1 MNVAC
6 KHDNTWYRPKLW
18 KLLRSLLKV
27 YMSDVNKT
35 TQTLQS
41 FPPDEF
47 LSFFNVSETW
57 VAPEHKTCSGQL
69 LWKDSDLGENVF

>member
-1 MNVAC
+1 MSPVSMTTLGTDQNF
-6 KHDNTWYRPKLW
+6 WS
-18 KLLRSLLKV
+18 LRSLLRV
-27 YMSDVNKT
+27 YLSGVNKT

-47 LSFFNVSETW
+47 LSFFNASETW